1 MDDEVVDEDKR
12 EKAILEKID
21 GGKNKVQPAPW
32 NYSESYVNAS
42 GLALVSISNKNK
54 KY

>member
-1 MDDEVVDEDKR
+1 MDEDKR

-21 GGKNKVQPAPW
+21 GGKNKVQPAPTDH
-32 NYSESYVNAS
+32 SISDVNAS
-42 GLALVSISNKNK
+42 GLALISISNKNK